1 MSSSNHNVPTHA
13 QDAKQKS
20 LARVLWLLPIVFI
33 IHDGEELLT
42 MAGWVVRH
50 QQTLDQF
57 ARMNKIAAEMVRSL
71 PTTTAQVAVA
81 IGFILLLFVVVTAGA
96 SMSRKRGFW
105 LYAYASLLGVLF
117 LHVFT
122 HIAQAILIGGYAPG
136 VIGAVVAIIPGA
148 LYLYKRLFEAKL
160 LTVKSAAITALI
172 GFALFVPGALL
183 AHQIGR
189 MLGSG

>member
-1 MSSSNHNVPTHA
+1 MSSNSHDSPAHS
-13 QDAKQKS
+13 QDGNRRS
-20 LARVLWLLPIVFI
+20 LAGVLWLLPVVFI

-42 MAGWVVRH
+42 MPGWVVRH
-50 QQTLDQF
+50 QQKLDQL
-57 ARMNKIAAEMVRSL
+57 ARMNEIAAEMIRSL

-96 SMSRKRGFW
+96 SVSRKRGFW

-122 HIAQAILIGGYAPG
+122 HIAQAVLIGGYAPG

-148 LYLYKRLFEAKL
+148 LYIYKRLFEAKL
-160 LTVKSAAITALI
+160 LTMKSAVVTALI
-172 GFALFVPGALL
+172 GFALFIPAAML

-189 MLGSG
+189 TLSSG

>member
-1 MSSSNHNVPTHA
+1 MSSNSYDISTHS
-13 QDAKQKS
+13 QDDNRKS
-20 LARVLWLLPIVFI
+20 LARVLWLLPLVFI

-42 MAGWVVRH
+42 MPGWIVRH
-50 QQTLDQF
+50 QQKLDQL
-57 ARMNKIAAEMVRSL
+57 ARMNEIAAEMVHSL

-96 SMSRKRGFW
+96 SMTRRRGFW

-160 LTVKSAAITALI
+160 LTVKSALVTALI
-172 GFALFVPGALL
+172 GFALFVPGAML
-183 AHQIGR
+183 AHQLGR

>member
-1 MSSSNHNVPTHA
+1 MANTNHNASTHS
-13 QDAKQKS
+13 QDASGRS
-20 LARVLWLLPIVFI
+20 LARVLWLLPVVFI
-33 IHDGEELLT
+33 IHDGEELFT
-42 MAGWVVRH
+42 MPGWVVRH
-50 QQTLDQF
+50 RQKLDELG
-57 ARMNKIAAEMVRSL
+57 RMNETAAEIVRSL

-122 HIAQAILIGGYAPG
+122 HIAQAILFGGYVPG

-160 LTVKSAAITALI
+160 LTVKSSVVTALI

>member
-1 MSSSNHNVPTHA
+1 MHTSPTRA
-13 QDAKQKS
+13 QNANQQS
-20 LARVLWLLPIVFI
+20 LARVLWLLPVVFI

-42 MAGWVVRH
+42 MPGWVVRH
-50 QQTLDQF
+50 RRELDQL
-57 ARMNKIAAEMVRSL
+57 ARMNETAAEMVRSL
-71 PTTTAQVAVA
+71 PTTTSQVAIA

-96 SMSRKRGFW
+96 SMSGKRGFW

-136 VIGAVVAIIPGA
+136 VIGAVVAIIPGS
-148 LYLYKRLFEAKL
+148 LYLYKRLFEVKL
-160 LTVKSAAITALI
+160 LTLKSAIVTALV
-172 GFALFVPGALL
+172 GFALFVPGAML
-183 AHQIGR
+183 AHQVGR